1 MQGHRPLPK
10 PVRSSSKDNPAIA
23 PSPAAFAA
31 PSPKPAPSFTLAAPQ
46 VAPETSDDARS
57 TSYSRSDTSSLAS
70 ISSRVPFPPEDV
82 PPVQAPHA
90 PVSVTVEPL
99 PDSLLCRSTFAALEH
114 SAGTLKR
121 LSKHVLDHSSEVL
134 GLLEQV
140 EKAEDEMLAVL
151 GTLGRWLENGYGVKG
166 EVWEDTVGMR
176 KVAREKRRRQRE
188 ELEVMVVHAVEA
200 VKGEIK
206 RQGLAG
212 NGAQS
217 RFENTS
223 KQYYAATAAYLSGE
237 REVSGGEQAQA
248 ARQAQFDLLRY
259 NHHSTLLYAVPPSSV
274 GCLDLLV
281 GLYGWVG
288 AVLSQSPGKR
298 ADTHPPLLEED
309 FARRA
314 ANATG
319 GAETPTQR
327 GRALA
332 VSETP
337 VRLLLR
343 DDDSV
348 RGSHEALS
356 RTLSLSLAHLVNVR
370 GDLLRGWAARD
381 EQTTQLEE
389 TSKRLQDMAI
399 TGSAPQHQYQV
410 SASVPDTPM
419 TPTASSGREKPKKRI
434 GGKIRGLFSSSS
446 SVATPALAER
456 APPVSSSNLAALTS
470 RKSVDVSK
478 VASAGISHISDP
490 RLISTTSSQ
499 GKSSERAAVQA
510 TIGDT
515 TSAFPM
521 PPLRPVRADGR
532 HSVDVRRSIPIPG
545 GRGPFVAA
553 DEAMP
558 TPSTPSSRAKVLA
571 DTAAKLNGVQVG
583 GVGGLDGTEDEQR
596 EQVGRKKEG
605 VLWGTGS
612 WEALDRDPGR
622 TKWER
627 FWVVLANSSLYEHRD
642 APPGKPEA
650 SPTTIDLKFASVREG
665 RGTDRRFVFE
675 VVTPSHGRRLYQA
688 TSEVEM
694 RTWIY
699 TICNAIESCINGTST
714 VRSSDRRP
722 AEDSG
727 SVSVGNIGEGIGAM
741 SIKDRRKSTGSKK
754 KPTRQSIG
762 ALGIVPPPPPRG
774 EEPRKRR
781 TSLKS
786 RLKQGAE
793 AAGDRLSTVVGAKRS
808 SVDFERLAFLAPAA
822 RMPSYNAS
830 SSTSAS
836 RRASWYSEDDI
847 ERRVLE
853 MAGVEAASQRT
864 SSSRPG
870 TAPSGSGRTRSDAS
884 ATRGCLAVVEPARR
898 PSPSPALEAS
908 EALCM
913 ADLHS
918 LAATGAN
925 TRCAD
930 CGRATKTSRW
940 ATLSLREVPMVM
952 FLCIRCVG
960 LHRGLGTHISKPRS
974 VDLDNWSPDA
984 ILLAHQWGN
993 ERANGVWEA
1002 LKPAG
1007 HVPGDDDV
1015 ADYIQAKYVEGR
1027 WLADGD
1033 RLRFGL
1039 AVRSLTG

>member
-1 MQGHRPLPK
+1 M
-10 PVRSSSKDNPAIA
+10 
-23 PSPAAFAA
+23 
-31 PSPKPAPSFTLAAPQ
+31 
-46 VAPETSDDARS
+46 PETSDDARS
-57 TSYSRSDTSSLAS
+57 TSYSRSEASSIAGTSV
-70 ISSRVPFPPEDV
+70 SSKVPFQPEDV
-82 PPVQAPHA
+82 SPAQVPHA
-90 PVSVTVEPL
+90 PASVPVEPL
-99 PDSLLCRSTFAALEH
+99 PDSLLCRSTFTALEH

-121 LSKHVLDHSSEVL
+121 LSKRVLDRSSEVL
-134 GLLEQV
+134 GLLEQI
-140 EKAEDEMLAVL
+140 EKAEDEMLAAL
-151 GTLGRWLENGYGVKG
+151 GTLGRWLEGGYDVKG
-166 EVWEDTVGMR
+166 DVWEDTIGMR
-176 KVAREKRRRQRE
+176 KVAREKRRRERE
-188 ELEVMVVHAVEA
+188 ELEVMVVHSLEA

-212 NGAQS
+212 DGAQS

-237 REVSGGEQAQA
+237 REVSGGVQAQA

-314 ANATG
+314 ANATS

-370 GDLLRGWAARD
+370 GDLLRGWAGRD
-381 EQTTQLEE
+381 EQTTKLEDA
-389 TSKRLQDMAI
+389 TKRLQGVA
-399 TGSAPQHQYQV
+399 TAAPGPQHPYTA
-410 SASVPDTPM
+410 SASVYDTPV
-419 TPTASSGREKPKKRI
+419 TPTAPTAREKPKTRI
-434 GGKIRGLFSSSS
+434 SGKICGLFSSSS
-446 SVATPALAER
+446 SVTIPALAER
-456 APPVSSSNLAALTS
+456 APPVSSSNLALLAS
-470 RKSVDVSK
+470 RKSVDVSR
-478 VASAGISHISDP
+478 VASAGISHTTDP
-490 RLISTTSSQ
+490 RLISTSSSHA
-499 GKSSERAAVQA
+499 KSPDRIAEQASIQSTAA
-510 TIGDT
+510 
-515 TSAFPM
+515 AFPM
-521 PPLRPVRADGR
+521 PPHRPSGTDGR
-532 HSVDVRRSIPIPG
+532 RSLDVRRSIPC
-545 GRGPFVAA
+545 GRGPFIAA

-558 TPSTPSSRAKVLA
+558 TPSNPSSRAKVLA

-612 WEALDRDPGR
+612 WEALGRDPGR
-622 TKWER
+622 SKWER

-642 APPGKPEA
+642 ATPGKAEA
-650 SPTTIDLKFASVREG
+650 SATIIDLMFASVREG

-675 VVTPSHGRRLYQA
+675 VVTASHGRRLYQA
-688 TSEVEM
+688 TSEAEM

-714 VRSSDRRP
+714 VRSTDRRP
-722 AEDSG
+722 VEDSA
-727 SVSVGNIGEGIGAM
+727 SVSVGNVGEGIGAT
-741 SIKDRRKSTGSKK
+741 STKDPRKSAGAKK
-754 KPTRQSIG
+754 RPTRQSIG
-762 ALGIVPPPPPRG
+762 ALGIVPPPPPPRG
-774 EEPRKRR
+774 EEPRKPRS
-781 TSLKS
+781 SLKS
-786 RLKQGAE
+786 RLKLGAE
-793 AAGDRLSTVVGAKRS
+793 AAGDRISTVVGARGLTD
-808 SVDFERLAFLAPAA
+808 DFERPAFLAQGG
-822 RMPSYNAS
+822 RMPSYTA
-830 SSTSAS
+830 TSLKPS
-836 RRASWYSEDDI
+836 PRRASWYEDEDI

-853 MAGVEAASQRT
+853 MAGVDTLSQR
-864 SSSRPG
+864 SRSGRPG
-870 TAPSGSGRTRSDAS
+870 TAPSGASRTRSDAS
-884 ATRGCLAVVEPARR
+884 ASGGRLAVLQPAHS
-898 PSPSPALEAS
+898 PSPSPALEKS
-908 EALCM
+908 EPLGM
-913 ADLHS
+913 VDLHNF
-918 LAATGAN
+918 AALGAN

-974 VDLDNWSPDA
+974 VDLDIWSPDA
-984 ILLAHQWGN
+984 ILLAQEWGN

-1002 LKPAG
+1002 HKPVG

-1015 ADYIQAKYVEGR
+1015 AEFIQAKYVEGR
-1027 WLADGD
+1027 WLAEGE
-1033 RLRFGL
+1033 RARFGL
-1039 AVRSLTG
+1039 G